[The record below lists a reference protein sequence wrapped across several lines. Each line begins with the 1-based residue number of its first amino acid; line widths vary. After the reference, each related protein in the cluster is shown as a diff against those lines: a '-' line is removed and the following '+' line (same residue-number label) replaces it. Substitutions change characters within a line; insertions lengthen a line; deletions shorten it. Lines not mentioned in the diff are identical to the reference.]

1 MKNIKAIIFDA
12 YGTLF
17 NVNSA
22 AEKCKDKIGDKW
34 EGFANYWRTTQLEYT
49 WLRSLMKRHK
59 NFWQITE
66 DSLDK
71 SQSHYVLK
79 VMRIKKNEEFSLF
92 NSSGEWEA
100 KILNISKS
108 IVEFNVTKQLRQKE
122 NIKELWLAFSPIKSN
137 YFNFM
142 IQKATEL
149 GVTKFFPIIFD
160 RTIVRKINKERLE
173 KVIIEAAEQS
183 NRITVP
189 IIEDPQKLKNFL
201 SNDMDLIFTD
211 LNTTNTK
218 IDHKKLTIKPKCVI
232 IGPEGDFSEE
242 EREEI
247 LKFKG
252 VQPIKI
258 NENILRSETAV
269 ISALS
274 IINYAI
280 I

>member
-1 MKNIKAIIFDA
+1 MSNIRLFYRESLSLNLTA
-12 YGTLF
+12 TL
-17 NVNSA
+17 
-22 AEKCKDKIGDKW
+22 
-34 EGFANYWRTTQLEYT
+34 Y
-49 WLRSLMKRHK
+49 
-59 NFWQITE
+59 
-66 DSLDK
+66 K
-71 SQSHYVLK
+71 SQSHYVSK
-79 VMRIKKNEEFSLF
+79 VMRIKENEVFSLF

-100 KILNISKS
+100 KILAISKS

-122 NIKELWLAFSPIKSN
+122 NLKELWLAFSPIKSN

-142 IQKATEL
+142 MQKATEL
-149 GVTKFFPIIFD
+149 GVTKFLPIIFD

-183 NRITVP
+183 NRINVP
-189 IIEDPQKLKNFL
+189 KIEEPQKLKNFL

-211 LNTTNTK
+211 LNTSNTK
-218 IDHKKLTIKPKCVI
+218 IDLKKLTTKPTCVI

-242 EREEI
+242 EREKI
-247 LKFKG
+247 LKFKW

-280 I
+280 N

>member
-1 MKNIKAIIFDA
+1 MSNIR
-12 YGTLF
+12 LF
-17 NVNSA
+17 YSKSLSLNLT
-22 AEKCKDKIGDKW
+22 DK
-34 EGFANYWRTTQLEYT
+34 
-49 WLRSLMKRHK
+49 
-59 NFWQITE
+59 
-66 DSLDK
+66 LDK
-71 SQSHYVLK
+71 SQSHYVSK
-79 VMRIKKNEEFSLF
+79 VMRLKEKEVFSLF

-100 KILNISKS
+100 KILNITKN

-122 NIKELWLAFSPIKSN
+122 NTNDLWLAFSPIKSN

-149 GVTKFFPIIFD
+149 GVTKFLPIIFE

-189 IIEDPQKLKNFL
+189 SIEDPQKLKSFL
-201 SNDMDLIFTD
+201 NNDMDLIFTD
-211 LNTTNTK
+211 LNTANTK
-218 IDHKKLTIKPKCVI
+218 IDLTKLTTKPTCVI
-232 IGPEGDFSEE
+232 IGPEGDFSEQ

-247 LKFKG
+247 LKFNG
-252 VQPIKI
+252 VQSVKI

-280 I
+280 N

>member
-1 MKNIKAIIFDA
+1 MSNIR
-12 YGTLF
+12 LF
-17 NVNSA
+17 YSKSLYLNLT
-22 AEKCKDKIGDKW
+22 DK
-34 EGFANYWRTTQLEYT
+34 
-49 WLRSLMKRHK
+49 
-59 NFWQITE
+59 
-66 DSLDK
+66 LDK
-71 SQSHYVLK
+71 SQSHYVSK
-79 VMRIKKNEEFSLF
+79 VMRLKEKEVFSLF

-100 KILNISKS
+100 NISNITKS

-122 NIKELWLAFSPIKSN
+122 NNKDLWLAFSPIKSN

-149 GVTKFFPIIFD
+149 GVTKFLPIIFD

-189 IIEDPQKLKNFL
+189 SIEDPQKLKSFL
-201 SNDMDLIFTD
+201 NNDMDLIFTD

-218 IDHKKLTIKPKCVI
+218 VDIKKLTTKPTCVI
-232 IGPEGDFSEE
+232 IGPEGDFSEQ

-269 ISALS
+269 IAALS

-280 I
+280 N

>member
-1 MKNIKAIIFDA
+1 MSNIR
-12 YGTLF
+12 LF
-17 NVNSA
+17 YSKSLSLNLT
-22 AEKCKDKIGDKW
+22 DK
-34 EGFANYWRTTQLEYT
+34 
-49 WLRSLMKRHK
+49 
-59 NFWQITE
+59 
-66 DSLDK
+66 LDK
-71 SQSHYVLK
+71 SQSHYVSK
-79 VMRIKKNEEFSLF
+79 VMRLKEKEVFSLF

-100 KILNISKS
+100 KIANINKS

-122 NIKELWLAFSPIKSN
+122 NTIDLWLAFSPIKSN

-149 GVTKFFPIIFD
+149 GVTKFLPIIFE

-189 IIEDPQKLKNFL
+189 SIEDPQKLKSFL
-201 SNDMDLIFTD
+201 NNDMDLIFTD
-211 LNTTNTK
+211 LNTSNTK
-218 IDHKKLTIKPKCVI
+218 IDIKKLTIKPTCVI

-247 LKFKG
+247 LKFNG

-280 I
+280 N

>member
-1 MKNIKAIIFDA
+1 MSNIR
-12 YGTLF
+12 LF
-17 NVNSA
+17 YSKSLSLNLT
-22 AEKCKDKIGDKW
+22 DK
-34 EGFANYWRTTQLEYT
+34 
-49 WLRSLMKRHK
+49 
-59 NFWQITE
+59 
-66 DSLDK
+66 LDK
-71 SQSHYVLK
+71 SQSHYVSK
-79 VMRIKKNEEFSLF
+79 VMRLKEKEVFSLF
-92 NSSGEWEA
+92 NSTGEWEA
-100 KILNISKS
+100 KILNITKN

-122 NIKELWLAFSPIKSN
+122 NNKDLWLAFSPIKSN

-149 GVTKFFPIIFD
+149 GVTKFLPIIFE

-189 IIEDPQKLKNFL
+189 SIEEPQKLKSFL
-201 SNDMDLIFTD
+201 NNDMDLIFTD
-211 LNTTNTK
+211 LNTANTK
-218 IDHKKLTIKPKCVI
+218 IDLTKLTTKPTCVI
-232 IGPEGDFSEE
+232 IGPEGDFSEK

-247 LKFKG
+247 LKFNG
-252 VQPIKI
+252 VQSVKI

-280 I
+280 N

>member
-1 MKNIKAIIFDA
+1 MSNIR
-12 YGTLF
+12 LF
-17 NVNSA
+17 YSKSLSLNLT
-22 AEKCKDKIGDKW
+22 DK
-34 EGFANYWRTTQLEYT
+34 
-49 WLRSLMKRHK
+49 
-59 NFWQITE
+59 
-66 DSLDK
+66 LDK
-71 SQSHYVLK
+71 SQSHYVSK
-79 VMRIKKNEEFSLF
+79 VMRLKEKEVFSLF

-100 KILNISKS
+100 KIANINKS

-122 NIKELWLAFSPIKSN
+122 NTINLWLAFSPIKSN

-149 GVTKFFPIIFD
+149 GVTKFLPIIFE

-189 IIEDPQKLKNFL
+189 SIEEPQKLKSFL
-201 SNDMDLIFTD
+201 NNDMDLIFTD

-218 IDHKKLTIKPKCVI
+218 IDIKKLTTKPTCVI

-247 LKFKG
+247 LKFSG

-280 I
+280 N

>member
-1 MKNIKAIIFDA
+1 MSNIR
-12 YGTLF
+12 LF
-17 NVNSA
+17 YSKSLSLNLT
-22 AEKCKDKIGDKW
+22 DK
-34 EGFANYWRTTQLEYT
+34 
-49 WLRSLMKRHK
+49 
-59 NFWQITE
+59 
-66 DSLDK
+66 LDK
-71 SQSHYVLK
+71 SQSHYVAK
-79 VMRIKKNEEFSLF
+79 VMRIKENEVFSLF
-92 NSSGEWEA
+92 NNSGEWEA
-100 KILNISKS
+100 KILNITKS

-149 GVTKFFPIIFD
+149 GVTRFLPIIFE
-160 RTIVRKINKERLE
+160 RTIVRKVNKERLE

-189 IIEDPQKLKNFL
+189 SIEDPQKLKSFL
-201 SNDMDLIFTD
+201 NNDMDLIFTD
-211 LNTTNTK
+211 LNTANTK
-218 IDHKKLTIKPKCVI
+218 IDLTKLTTKTTCVI
-232 IGPEGDFSEE
+232 IGPEGDFSEQ

-247 LKFKG
+247 LKFNG
-252 VQPIKI
+252 VQSVKI

-280 I
+280 N